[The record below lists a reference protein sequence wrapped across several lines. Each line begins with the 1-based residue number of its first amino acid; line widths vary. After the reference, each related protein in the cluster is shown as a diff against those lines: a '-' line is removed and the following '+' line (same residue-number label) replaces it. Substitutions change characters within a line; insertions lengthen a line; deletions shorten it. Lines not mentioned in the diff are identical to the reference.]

1 MPENPLSPENE
12 TAALTRLVEGELK
25 TIKSDM
31 SVIKGD
37 VLALR
42 LGQAATD
49 QKVEAL
55 TDTVNGFIAEQRTA
69 NARIVEMLAAL
80 TGKTVD

>member
-1 MPENPLSPENE
+1 MPEDPLSPQNE
-12 TAALTRLVEGELK
+12 TAALTRLVEGEIK
-25 TIKSDM
+25 TIKSDIQ
-31 SVIKGD
+31 VIKGD

-55 TDTVNGFIAEQRTA
+55 AETVNGFIAEQRTA

-80 TGKTVD
+80 AGKDVD